1 MPIHPKPQL
10 KYYSYICIIMGRTKK
25 LTPDEIEKLREKTKE
40 KQGAVV
46 EKPKAGMRTILTV
59 V

>member
-1 MPIHPKPQL
+1 
-10 KYYSYICIIMGRTKK
+10 MGRTKK
-25 LTPDEIEKLREKTKE
+25 LTPEEVEKLREQTKE

-46 EKPKAGMRTILTV
+46 EKPKAGIRTILTV